1 MPAVRKYM
9 LVFENGP
16 PGFLFVFEHDP
27 HLCLDMTLGF
37 LGPKMM
43 SPTEKMSALCLK
55 IASGMCLKMT
65 PLPAKPRT

>member
-1 MPAVRKYM
+1 M

-43 SPTEKMSALCLK
+43 SPTVKMDSKVLCV
-55 IASGMCLKMT
+55 
-65 PLPAKPRT
+65 